1 MMRADVQR
9 LVSESGELTA
19 VLGRSVGSDRF
30 AALALVFAAGTLHC
44 RCNDDTDEIIV
55 EVVETNSL
63 DYPAVDDGVLVG
75 LVGMVVE
82 YAWEMTNHRG
92 YGDAFQ
98 LRFRDAEGH
107 EETRQFEV
115 GASAMD
121 VRRVIG
127 QVQRADDSSRTE
139 Q

>member
-1 MMRADVQR
+1 MDADVQR
-9 LVSESGELTA
+9 LVVESGELTA
-19 VLGRSVGSDRF
+19 VLGQSVGGDRF
-30 AALALVFAAGTLHC
+30 AALALVFAAGTLHF

-55 EVVETNSL
+55 ELVDNDSL
-63 DYPAVDDGVLVG
+63 GYPTVDHDSLAG
-75 LVGMVVE
+75 LVGMAVE

-92 YGDAFQ
+92 YADAFQ
-98 LRFRDAEGH
+98 LRLRDAEGH

-127 QVQRADDSSRTE
+127 QRQSAGDPGPAES
-139 Q
+139 

>member
-1 MMRADVQR
+1 MHPDAQR

-30 AALALVFAAGTLHC
+30 AALALVFATGTLHC

-55 EVVETNSL
+55 EVVEKDSL
-63 DYPAVDDGVLVG
+63 DYPTVEDDSLGG
-75 LVGMVVE
+75 LVGMAAE

-92 YGDAFQ
+92 YADAFQ
-98 LRFRDAEGH
+98 LRLRNAKGH

-121 VRRVIG
+121 VRRVIDPHRG
-127 QVQRADDSSRTE
+127 ARAPGRSE
-139 Q
+139 L

>member
-1 MMRADVQR
+1 MHPDVER

-19 VLGRSVGSDRF
+19 VLGRYIGYDRF
-30 AALALVFAAGTLHC
+30 AALAFVFAAGTLHC

-55 EVVETNSL
+55 EVVENDSL
-63 DYPAVDDGVLVG
+63 GYPAIDHELLAG

-92 YGDAFQ
+92 YADAFQ
-98 LRFRDAEGH
+98 LRFIDAERH

-121 VRRVIG
+121 VLRVILK
-127 QVQRADDSSRTE
+127 V
-139 Q
+139 

>member
-1 MMRADVQR
+1 MHPDVQR
-9 LVSESGELTA
+9 LMSESGELTA

-55 EVVETNSL
+55 EVVEKDSL
-63 DYPAVDDGVLVG
+63 GYPTVDHDSLVG
-75 LVGMVVE
+75 LVGMAVE
-82 YAWEMTNHRG
+82 YGWEMTNHRG
-92 YGDAFQ
+92 YADAFQ
-98 LRFRDAEGH
+98 LRLKDAAGH

-127 QVQRADDSSRTE
+127 QNPEAGEPGRAES
-139 Q
+139 